1 MFLKN
6 SMRPAFASASNNAQ
20 MHNRRTNNDAF
31 TFDTAASETDDFGS
45 FNSSASSNNN
55 RAGTNKGKSSGGFKP
70 SAIVIAVAAVVAVVL
85 LMVLIVAIASGSSKD
100 MKYANNTFVA
110 FCDEDGIYRVAANGN
125 VVGEYENEIELIPA
139 DDRSFAYVI
148 ENSDDGYRITITDGK
163 DVTEITPSPV
173 TKVLATAGLTPGVV
187 WLDADN
193 GIYLYTE
200 KGGEERITRDVDA
213 TSANAD
219 ENFFFISADASTV
232 VYTKI
237 DEDRPAEL
245 HHLCVYTDSSET
257 KFQKNMYPVAV
268 SDDGSMIYAYAY
280 SKDSVTKTLYVLP
293 FNDESDRYLL
303 SNNFLGMVATNAE
316 GNEVVFTT
324 IGDTDSL
331 ISTYVVS
338 FNLKK
343 MDEVAQP
350 VRIAK
355 GAVYTP
361 VAINNDVARFSTFED
376 TYFEAQI
383 SELDI
388 IDNQAPV
395 YYVGKDYEVRRIS
408 KFAGKFDPDGDYFYY
423 TNSEG
428 TLQRVDLS
436 DADAVSQKIAEDV
449 VDFEITQKGNV
460 YWLDDTTRLMYYSNS
475 KEKKTRIADNVE
487 GISMH
492 TYSNTLYFTF
502 TDAVN
507 IYTTEEGSEKE
518 AAKFDSGTVTGLPV
532 FANPEYKKTF
542 AAFYDMDNEEWR
554 LFYTSN
560 GKKFKHISVCSD
572 IDGFD
577 IPLTISDI
585 IDSILPSNP
594 ESETS
599 DTTTEE

>member
-70 SAIVIAVAAVVAVVL
+70 SAIVIAIAAVVAVVL

-383 SELDI
+383 PELDI

>member
-6 SMRPAFASASNNAQ
+6 SMRPAFAAASGNAQ
-20 MHNRRTNNDAF
+20 MHSRRANNDAF

-70 SAIVIAVAAVVAVVL
+70 SAIVIAIAAVVAVVL

-125 VVGEYENEIELIPA
+125 VVGEYENEIELILA

-383 SELDI
+383 PELDI

-585 IDSILPSNP
+585 IDSILPSIP

-599 DTTTEE
+599 DTTAEE

>member
-6 SMRPAFASASNNAQ
+6 SMRPAFAAASGNAQ
-20 MHNRRTNNDAF
+20 MHSRRANNDAF
-31 TFDTAASETDDFGS
+31 TFDTAASETDDFGA
-45 FNSSASSNNN
+45 FNSSGSSNNN
-55 RAGTNKGKSSGGFKP
+55 RAGGNKGKSSGGFKP

-383 SELDI
+383 PELDI

>member
-70 SAIVIAVAAVVAVVL
+70 SAIVIAIAAVVAVVL

-383 SELDI
+383 PELDI

-585 IDSILPSNP
+585 IDSILPSIP

-599 DTTTEE
+599 DTTAEE

>member
-6 SMRPAFASASNNAQ
+6 NMRPAFADAANGGQASD
-20 MHNRRTNNDAF
+20 RKLKNDAF
-31 TFDTAASETDDFGS
+31 TFDAGASETDDFGS
-45 FNSSASSNNN
+45 FSSGASNSAN
-55 RAGTNKGKSSGGFKP
+55 RAGGRKPTGGKFKP
-70 SAIVIAVAAVVAVVL
+70 SAIIIAVAAVVAVVL
-85 LMVLIVAIASGSSKD
+85 LLVLIIAIASGRSGD
-100 MKYANNTFVA
+100 IKYENNTFVA
-110 FCDEDGIYRVAANGN
+110 FSDEDGIYHVAANGKVIGN
-125 VVGEYENEIELIPA
+125 YENEIELIPA

-148 ENSDDGYRITITDGK
+148 ESSDDGYRVTITDGN

-173 TKVLATAGLTPGVV
+173 TKILATAGLKPGVV

-219 ENFFFISADASTV
+219 ESFFFISADASTV

-237 DEDRPAEL
+237 DEDRPADL
-245 HHLCVYTDSSET
+245 HHLCVYTDHFET

-280 SKDSVTKTLYVLP
+280 SKNSIATKTLYVLP
-293 FNDESDRYLL
+293 FNDEYDRYLL
-303 SNNFLGMVATNAE
+303 SDNFLSIVDINTD

-324 IGDTDSL
+324 LGDTDSA

-338 FNLKK
+338 FDIKK
-343 MDEVAQP
+343 MNEVAQP

-355 GAVYTP
+355 GAIYTP
-361 VAINNDVARFSTFED
+361 VSIDNNVARFATFED

-383 SELDI
+383 SVLDI

-395 YYVGKDYEVRRIS
+395 YYVGKDYDVRRIS

-423 TNSEG
+423 TNNDG

-436 DADAVSQKIAEDV
+436 DEDAVSQKIAEDV

-492 TYSNTLYFTF
+492 TYSNTLYFTL

-518 AAKFDSGTVTGLPV
+518 AAKFDAGTVTGLPV
-532 FANPEYKKTF
+532 FATPEYKRTF

-560 GKKFKHISVCSD
+560 GKRFKLIGVCAE
-572 IDGFD
+572 INGFD
-577 IPLTISDI
+577 VPLTIGDI
-585 IDSILPSNP
+585 IDDIISDIGDD
-594 ESETS
+594 SETES
-599 DTTTEE
+599 DTES

>member
-70 SAIVIAVAAVVAVVL
+70 SAIVIAIAAVVAVVL

-163 DVTEITPSPV
+163 DVTEITPSAV

-324 IGDTDSL
+324 LGDTDSL
-331 ISTYVVS
+331 ISTYIVS

-383 SELDI
+383 PELDI

>member
-383 SELDI
+383 PELDI

>member
-70 SAIVIAVAAVVAVVL
+70 SAIVIAIAAVVAVVL

-383 SELDI
+383 PELDI

-599 DTTTEE
+599 DTTAEE

>member
-45 FNSSASSNNN
+45 FNSSASSNYN

-70 SAIVIAVAAVVAVVL
+70 SAIVIAIAAVVAVVL

-383 SELDI
+383 PELDI

-585 IDSILPSNP
+585 IDSILPSIP

-599 DTTTEE
+599 DTTAEE

>member
-6 SMRPAFASASNNAQ
+6 SMRPAFASASGNAQ
-20 MHNRRTNNDAF
+20 MHSRRANNDAF
-31 TFDTAASETDDFGS
+31 TFDTAASETDDFGA
-45 FNSSASSNNN
+45 FNSSGSSNNN
-55 RAGTNKGKSSGGFKP
+55 RAGGNKGKSSGGFKP

-383 SELDI
+383 PELDI

-599 DTTTEE
+599 DTTAEE

>member
-70 SAIVIAVAAVVAVVL
+70 SAIVIAIAAVVAVVL

-383 SELDI
+383 PELDI

-502 TDAVN
+502 TDSVN

-585 IDSILPSNP
+585 IDSILPSIP

-599 DTTTEE
+599 DTTAEE

>member
-70 SAIVIAVAAVVAVVL
+70 SAIVIAIAAVVAVVL

-361 VAINNDVARFSTFED
+361 IAINNDVARFSTFED

-383 SELDI
+383 PELDI

-585 IDSILPSNP
+585 IDSILPSIP

-599 DTTTEE
+599 DTTAEE

>member
-1 MFLKN
+1 
-6 SMRPAFASASNNAQ
+6 
-20 MHNRRTNNDAF
+20 MHSRRANNDAF
-31 TFDTAASETDDFGS
+31 TFDTAASETDDFGA
-45 FNSSASSNNN
+45 FNSSGSSNNN
-55 RAGTNKGKSSGGFKP
+55 RAGGNKGKSSGGFKP

-383 SELDI
+383 PELDI

>member
-70 SAIVIAVAAVVAVVL
+70 SAIVIAIAAVVAVVL

-219 ENFFFISADASTV
+219 ENFFFISAEASTV

-383 SELDI
+383 PELDI

-585 IDSILPSNP
+585 IDSILPSIP

-599 DTTTEE
+599 DTTAEE

>member
-31 TFDTAASETDDFGS
+31 TFDTAASETDDFGA
-45 FNSSASSNNN
+45 FNSSGSSNNN
-55 RAGTNKGKSSGGFKP
+55 RAGGNKGKSSGGFKP

-383 SELDI
+383 PELDI

-507 IYTTEEGSEKE
+507 IYITEEGSEKE